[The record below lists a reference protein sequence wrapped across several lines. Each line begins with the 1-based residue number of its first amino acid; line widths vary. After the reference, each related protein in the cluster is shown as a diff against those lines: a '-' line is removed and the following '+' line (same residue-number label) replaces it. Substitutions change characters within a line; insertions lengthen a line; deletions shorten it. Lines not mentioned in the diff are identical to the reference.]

1 MQTRRPS
8 SSDAGNV
15 HTVRDLVNSVM
26 PFHPTFAQGCTG
38 TWWPLSSE
46 FGGHVHLQLEQ
57 YLKTANVDAV
67 KVEVINPEA
76 VGVGAS
82 IQEPFDPDAGDRV
95 EVAMES

>member
-1 MQTRRPS
+1 
-8 SSDAGNV
+8 
-15 HTVRDLVNSVM
+15 
-26 PFHPTFAQGCTG
+26 
-38 TWWPLSSE
+38 
-46 FGGHVHLQLEQ
+46 LEQ